1 MFLEKCQ
8 MGLMIRLWNKSKNEA
23 VVHYCGYK
31 FLGQTST
38 LVLYHQCE
46 KGLKD
51 LKIDKMF

>member
-1 MFLEKCQ
+1 

-38 LVLYHQCE
+38 LSLYHQCE
-46 KGLKD
+46 KGFKD